1 MNSTMNSTQSLR
13 TRLDLI
19 QLVETYH
26 QLSIILGILL
36 AFLSVITTFGNGL
49 LLLAIWRDP
58 FKSFRTPTTF
68 FIIGLAAADFLT
80 GLTVCPMYA
89 WHLISSSLAYKNRS
103 NLKKVAQIGHHISM
117 VTMNSSFIIL
127 LLFTWSQFTA
137 ISFPHKHRAFL
148 TKKRVQTSVIL
159 TWAYS
164 GMFSLFSKIN
174 ACHRTFLKIDLYFNT
189 TGSLILLT
197 VAYFCLFRAF
207 RQQMR
212 RLHSWRPTNSTHG
225 QQRRGRVSRERQFIV
240 VNLLLLT
247 FIIACTMPV
256 TVISYLAQHWVI
268 KTPSVQMVK
277 LRIAILFANA
287 ILFLKFAIDPL
298 VYAWRLSQY
307 RRALKSILFCSRQR
321 TEVDEFLS
329 YSINNRTAIS
339 IRRLELNKEETNARN
354 GNWPA

>member
-19 QLVETYH
+19 QLVETYY

-36 AFLSVITTFGNGL
+36 AVLSVITTFGNGL

-68 FIIGLAAADFLT
+68 FIIGLAAADLLT

-89 WHLISSSLAYKNRS
+89 WYFISLSLAYKNRDFFYIS
-103 NLKKVAQIGHHISM
+103 NLEKIAQIGQHISM

-127 LLFTWSQFTA
+127 LLFTWCQFTA

-164 GMFSLFSKIN
+164 GMFSLFSKIK
-174 ACHRTFLKIDLYFNT
+174 ASHKTFLKIDLYFNT

-225 QQRRGRVSRERQFIV
+225 QQRRGRVSRDNSLWLICYYC
-240 VNLLLLT
+240 LSL
-247 FIIACTMPV
+247 
-256 TVISYLAQHWVI
+256 SLAPCQ
-268 KTPSVQMVK
+268 S
-277 LRIAILFANA
+277 R
-287 ILFLKFAIDPL
+287 LFLI
-298 VYAWRLSQY
+298 W
-307 RRALKSILFCSRQR
+307 
-321 TEVDEFLS
+321 
-329 YSINNRTAIS
+329 
-339 IRRLELNKEETNARN
+339 LNT
-354 GNWPA
+354 GL